1 MLKNINPLLSPEL
14 LKILRAMGH
23 GDEIAIVDANY
34 PAASNAQQLVRMDG
48 CSATE
53 VLDALLSVLPLDT
66 YVEHPVHSMQVVGD
80 PQAVPEIVSEFHSI
94 VAKQESNPVVPASLE
109 RFAFYERVKTAFAVI
124 STGET
129 RLYGNVLLTKGVI
142 PPQEG

>member
-14 LKILRAMGH
+14 LSILRSMGH

-34 PAASNAQQLVRMDG
+34 PATSNAKRLVRLDG
-48 CSATE
+48 CSATQTLE
-53 VLDALLSVLPLDT
+53 AVLTVLPLDT

-80 PQAVPEIVSEFHSI
+80 PEAIPDIVNEFHAI
-94 VAKQESNPVVPASLE
+94 VEQQESNPVKPASLE
-109 RFAFYERVKTAFAVI
+109 RFDFYERVKNAFAVVA
-124 STGET
+124 TGET

-142 PPQEG
+142 G